1 MPLQPGT
8 TLGPYRVTAK
18 IGEGG
23 MGEVYRARDTKLDR
37 DVALKVLPQAFTDDP
52 DRLARFERE
61 AKVLAFRRKERR
73 VMRRWPLLGLI
84 VAVSC
89 GGATPEPAELLGPE
103 TEPSAGMIERLDPA
117 LDQLVPADAVI
128 ELLADGFG
136 FSEGPVWVDEGEGFL
151 VFSDIPGNSI
161 VKWTPDGTVTEFLSP
176 VYEGDFEEG
185 RLVGSNGITV
195 DSDGQIVF
203 TEHFN
208 GRISRVDTAGGSR
221 SVVVDNYEGGRLNSP
236 NDLVYKSDGS
246 VYFTD
251 PAYGLPEPE
260 AKEQDVNGIYRLSPD
275 GTLTL
280 LADQPGPNGLAF
292 SPDESRLYVADSSTG
307 IWMVYD
313 VAEDGTLNEGEVL
326 LDASDVDEP
335 GAPDGMKVDVSGHIF
350 ATGPGGVWVL
360 APDGTHLGTIRPDEV
375 PANVAWGDDGRTLYM
390 TARTGLY
397 RIRLTTEGAIPG
409 P

>member
-1 MPLQPGT
+1 
-8 TLGPYRVTAK
+8 
-18 IGEGG
+18 
-23 MGEVYRARDTKLDR
+23 
-37 DVALKVLPQAFTDDP
+37 
-52 DRLARFERE
+52 
-61 AKVLAFRRKERR
+61 
-73 VMRRWPLLGLI
+73 MRRWTLLGLI

-89 GGATPEPAELLGPE
+89 GGATPEPTELLEPE
-103 TEPSAGMIERLDPA
+103 TEPSVGVIERLDPA

-136 FSEGPVWVDEGEGFL
+136 FSEGPVWVNEGQGFL
-151 VFSDIPGNSI
+151 LFSDIPGNSV
-161 VKWTPDGTVTEFLSP
+161 VKWTPDGTVTKFLSP

-185 RLVGSNGITV
+185 RPVGSNGITV

-208 GRISRVDTAGGSR
+208 GRISRVDIDGGNR

-246 VYFTD
+246 LYFTD
-251 PAYGLPEPE
+251 PSYGLPQPE

-292 SPDESRLYVADSSTG
+292 SPDESRLYVADSSAG
-307 IWMVYD
+307 LWMVYD
-313 VAEDGTLNEGEVL
+313 VAEDGTLNEGGVL

-335 GAPDGMKVDVSGHIF
+335 GAPDGLKVDERGNLW
-350 ATGPGGVWVL
+350 ATGPGGVWIMG
-360 APDGTHLGTIRPDEV
+360 PDGRHLGTIKPTQV
-375 PANVAWGDDGRTLYM
+375 PANVAWGNADGRALYM
-390 TARTGLY
+390 TAGSGLY
-397 RIRLTTEGAIPG
+397 RIRVSVGG
-409 P
+409 DGH

>member
-1 MPLQPGT
+1 ML
-8 TLGPYRVTAK
+8 
-18 IGEGG
+18 E
-23 MGEVYRARDTKLDR
+23 
-37 DVALKVLPQAFTDDP
+37 
-52 DRLARFERE
+52 
-61 AKVLAFRRKERR
+61 
-73 VMRRWPLLGLI
+73 
-84 VAVSC
+84 
-89 GGATPEPAELLGPE
+89 PE

-208 GRISRVDTAGGSR
+208 GRISRVDTAGGNR